1 LTTLVVEG
9 PEKPLHSLLPV
20 TTWRSA
26 PGAAPCGKLLILVR
40 NHALDLFLIGLIQNR
55 IRIELALALGA
66 LGSQDVA
73 LKRVSALD
81 FAGTC
86 LLEALRR
93 SAVCL

>member
-1 LTTLVVEG
+1 MTTLFIEG

-20 TTWRSA
+20 TIWKPV
-26 PGAAPCGKLLILVR
+26 PGAASCGKCLILVR
-40 NHALDLFLIGLIQNR
+40 NHALDLLLIGLIQNR
-55 IRIELALALGA
+55 IRVELALALGA

-73 LKRVSALD
+73 FKRVSALN